1 MRAALERL
9 TARRRARLELAAGR
23 LDALSPLATLGR
35 GYALATD
42 ESGRALTNAA
52 QFERGLAFRL
62 RLRDGRVDAR
72 TEHTAV
78 DPTPRPRPTER

>member
-1 MRAALERL
+1 MRGALDRL
-9 TARRRARLELAAGR
+9 TVRRRARLEVAAGR

-42 ESGRALTNAA
+42 ESGHALTNAA
-52 QFERGLAFRL
+52 HFERGRAFRL

-72 TEHTAV
+72 TERTTV
-78 DPTPRPRPTER
+78 DAAPPPPER